1 MPAGPRER
9 RFSDRRAFEAFVS
22 SSSADAV
29 PLLGTDD
36 VDPGQTVVQVDGV
49 PIAIE
54 VDRRNVRIRMM
65 PGGVDHDTV
74 NKDVGL
80 AVTGE
85 LVGLGEVA
93 VETVRGIG
101 VQERVDVL
109 HDDGLGVDA
118 AGPDVRELP
127 AVLR

>member
-1 MPAGPRER
+1 
-9 RFSDRRAFEAFVS
+9 
-22 SSSADAV
+22 
-29 PLLGTDD
+29 
-36 VDPGQTVVQVDGV
+36 
-49 PIAIE
+49 
-54 VDRRNVRIRMM
+54 MM

-74 NKDVGL
+74 HEDVGL

-127 AVLR
+127 AVLRHEMLLPARIVLPVCSVLGYPYLRRAVTSQRM